1 MPPSKGTCARV
12 YRRTFLLDGELLVR
26 ARVVETQ
33 SPVNLGDSGGPGVN
47 DRGELVAIVESTHF
61 GDKVHLISTFIHV
74 SEVRELLENYAN
86 EHERPTSQEQAS
98 RSFWR

>member
-1 MPPSKGTCARV
+1 MRQGHYTLKNKDVYEHAAQQGNVRQV
-12 YRRTFLLDGELLVR
+12 YRRTFLLDGEL
-26 ARVVETQ
+26 
-33 SPVNLGDSGGPGVN
+33 
-47 DRGELVAIVESTHF
+47 HF

-98 RSFWR
+98 RSGRE